1 MAKARAK
8 KDLAIFNQELEKV
21 HMTGQWIYED
31 LLNRAIGGP
40 RPRGDAHL
48 WPWKMVHEK
57 LLEAC
62 DVLEESFT
70 ARRSLLFGNPGLHD
84 NATTHTLLMGIQM
97 IKPGEIAW
105 AHRHTLAAVRFVIK
119 GDGKVYTVVDGE
131 KCPMEPYD
139 LILTPQWTWH
149 DHHNPT
155 QENAIWVDALDVPF
169 LLGLN
174 QPFYEPYPGN
184 KVQVVRKNQSEYL
197 QERTGPVRPVWEN
210 TKRENLPFRYAWR
223 DVEPK
228 LRALASGAGSPYD
241 GVALEY
247 VNPMTGGPTLPT
259 LSCWV
264 QLLRPGEHTA
274 KHRHT
279 SSAVYFV
286 VAGEGTTVIG
296 DKAIDWTEHDCLAL
310 PNWAWHE
317 HINRSKTK
325 EAILFSVNDI
335 PIVSAFNLYREEP
348 ECSLHA
354 IQGPQV
360 PAVSASKHGS

>member
-1 MAKARAK
+1 MAKPQTK
-8 KDLAIFNQELEKV
+8 KTLEMFNQELAQV

-40 RPRGDAHL
+40 RPKGDAYL
-48 WPWKMVHEK
+48 WPWAMVHEK

-70 ARRSLLFGNPGLHD
+70 ARRSVLFGNPGLND

-105 AHRHTLAAVRFVIK
+105 AHRHTLAAIRFVIK
-119 GDGKVYTVVDGE
+119 GDGKVFTVVDGE

-149 DHHNPT
+149 DHQNPT
-155 QENAIWVDALDVPF
+155 KETAIWVDALDVPF

-184 KVQVVRKNQSEYL
+184 KVQAVREKISDHL
-197 QERTGPVRPVWEN
+197 QQRAGMIRPTWE
-210 TKRENLPFRYAWR
+210 KAKQENFPLRYPWK
-223 DVEPK
+223 DIEPQ
-228 LRALASGAGSPYD
+228 LRALADQPGSPYD

-247 VNPMTGGPTLPT
+247 VNPMTGGRTLRT
-259 LSCWV
+259 LSCWI
-264 QLLRPGEHTA
+264 QLLRPGEHTK

-279 SSAVYFV
+279 SSAAYFV
-286 VAGEGTTVIG
+286 VGGEGMSIVG
-296 DKAIDWTEHDCLAL
+296 DKALEWNKHDCFAV

-317 HINRSKTK
+317 HINRSKSE

-335 PIVSAFNLYREEP
+335 PIVEAFNLYREEP
-348 ECSLHA
+348 ENSLHTT
-354 IQGPQV
+354 QVPQV
-360 PAVSASKHGS
+360 PAVKN